1 VSAVRM
7 GIYHGQS
14 FVRAT
19 IPAAAIAAE
28 EKQ

>member
-1 VSAVRM
+1 M